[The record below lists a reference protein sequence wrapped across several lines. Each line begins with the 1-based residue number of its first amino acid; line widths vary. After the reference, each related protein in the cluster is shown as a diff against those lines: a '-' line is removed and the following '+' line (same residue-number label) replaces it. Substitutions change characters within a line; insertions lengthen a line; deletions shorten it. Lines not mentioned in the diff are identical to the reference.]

1 MFFLGHTVTLL
12 INLYRRQKAKV
23 RREAHCLV
31 GFEQNVEYNMNACSC
46 HTCLISMAEMTM
58 REVLKGYEGGFQ
70 IGVRRV
76 TNLRYAYDLAG
87 LLRNTVTTVD
97 VST

>member
-1 MFFLGHTVTLL
+1 
-12 INLYRRQKAKV
+12 
-23 RREAHCLV
+23 
-31 GFEQNVEYNMNACSC
+31 
-46 HTCLISMAEMTM
+46 MTM

-97 VST
+97 VSTWKSEQKVWTFDKCWKDKGHGNSWDIQL